1 MTKNRIRGM
10 GERVEKIL
18 VEEKEKKKGKNTLRS
33 WSREYSR
40 WDKKSD
46 IYHGGGSTLKKVVD
60 LSI

>member
-18 VEEKEKKKGKNTLRS
+18 VNEKEKKKGKKKTLWP
-33 WSREYSR
+33 WSREYNR

-46 IYHGGGSTLKKVVD
+46 IYHGGEVP
-60 LSI
+60 